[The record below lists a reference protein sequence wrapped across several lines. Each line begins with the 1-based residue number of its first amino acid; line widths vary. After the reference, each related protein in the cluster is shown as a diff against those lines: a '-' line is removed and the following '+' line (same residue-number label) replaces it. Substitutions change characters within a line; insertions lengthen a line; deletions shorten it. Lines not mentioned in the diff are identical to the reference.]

1 MERVFAEQQTSR
13 VLAKGRLVRR
23 LTLAMCY
30 LDQPKMAE
38 RQFQTWASYPAEV
51 KSRLTCI
58 MVDDGS
64 ENYPLA
70 DVPRPDGLP
79 DLRLYRIGT
88 RVPWG
93 WPRGHNLAILEAH
106 DGWVLLT
113 DLDHQLDADQAER
126 ALTVPLRSGC
136 AYKPA
141 RRRADTMGR
150 WKPHNDTVLIERD
163 LYWKAGGKTLAF
175 LGHYGTSSIWSR
187 RLAMFAPIVETDAF
201 YQVVWNLAGENLGDI
216 PDAGVAGL
224 GRKGSAYHVSR
235 NPELAPLTKTA
246 HLQAPENPMD
256 FPWERLL

>member
-1 MERVFAEQQTSR
+1 M
-13 VLAKGRLVRR
+13 RR

-70 DVPRPDGLP
+70 EVQRPDGLP

-93 WPRGHNLAILEAH
+93 WPRGHNLALLEAH

-113 DLDHQLDADQAER
+113 DLDHQLDADQVER
-126 ALTVPLRSGC
+126 VLTVPLRSGC
-136 AYKPA
+136 VYQPA
-141 RRRADTMGR
+141 RRKAPGLEPHKRHADTY
-150 WKPHNDTVLIERD
+150 LLERAV
-163 LYWKAGGKTLAF
+163 YWKAGGTSLKF
-175 LGHYGTSSIWSR
+175 LGWYGCSSVFR
-187 RLAMFAPIVETDAF
+187 NRLRMFAPIVETDAF

-224 GRKGSAYHVSR
+224 GRKGSSHHVSR
-235 NPELAPLTKTA
+235 SPELAALKKTA